1 MNIKTVSNDN
11 NTILKKIINYR
22 LNYLTLTT
30 LSFDESSESITKK
43 KISQP
48 PLNLLFN
55 PALIDKQDVWK
66 IDIVKLLETLLELL
80 TISGNKDLRV
90 CGVAILTSSLI
101 HRLKVESIFRLEK
114 IANQKDIIQDKD
126 KNGEIKLPIPE
137 LVNLSLPFRKE
148 TAYPASLEELLLILE
163 NMITELSNPTIRKNL
178 INLEPVETFDFQEYL
193 IKFEKIIEEYEFKLF
208 EKIVIEREIVFNDFV
223 IDMDELDMARYFIAM
238 LYLAMKGKIDIS
250 YEKLKEI
257 NNIEFNESSSG
268 DDIDA
273 KLSNNKNIESIKI
286 SVVNN

>member
-1 MNIKTVSNDN
+1 M
-11 NTILKKIINYR
+11 
-22 LNYLTLTT
+22 
-30 LSFDESSESITKK
+30 SFDESTDSITKK
-43 KISQP
+43 RISQP

-55 PALIDKQDVWK
+55 PDLINKQDVWK

-114 IANQKDIIQDKD
+114 IANQKDSIHDKD
-126 KNGEIKLPIPE
+126 KNVEIKLPIPE
-137 LVNLSLPFRKE
+137 LANLSLPYRKE
-148 TAYPASLEELLLILE
+148 TAYPSSLEELLLILE

-178 INLEPVETFDFQEYL
+178 INIEPVETFDFQEYL
-193 IKFEKIIEEYEFKLF
+193 IKFEKIIEEYETKLF

-223 IDMDELDMARYFIAM
+223 IHMNDLDIARYFIAM

-250 YEKLKEI
+250 YEKSKVI
-257 NNIEFNESSSG
+257 NNSEFNESCSS

-273 KLSNNKNIESIKI
+273 KLNNNKNLESIKI